1 MLSSLGQT
9 GLVAKILALALALT
23 SWPQPRAF
31 GLGLALVL
39 LTWPQKMCYP
49 MQNNIGCSHSWL
61 YHCNL
66 HYKDVVR
73 HSNVGQKFIYTL
85 LTLSPCVLIHK
96 CLHVAGLDLSLS
108 PQPRRLGLCLGLI
121 LVVWPQP
128 QSFGLGL
135 DVLASLTS
143 LITIITTEA

>member
-9 GLVAKILALALALT
+9 GLVAKILASALALT

-61 YHCNL
+61 YHCKICNL

-108 PQPRRLGLCLGLI
+108 LEDLAFVSASSLWSGLSLR
-121 LVVWPQP
+121 
-128 QSFGLGL
+128 
-135 DVLASLTS
+135 VLALTFWPH
-143 LITIITTEA
+143 